1 MTATYDVHAYMVFMT
16 AKVTKAEAELARQ
29 DPTSLSSFL
38 WPTPIPT
45 SRYEV
50 SATAKKFIDRM
61 PTRKAGIWF
70 MEKSAAIRL
79 DFTEPIESPYSDAL
93 IRDACP
99 PDTGWWIGYDGRTY
113 GGGEIRLDGG
123 YAMLIDYWTETPLEQ
138 SKSLQDTRGH
148 MWMAFS
154 EKGSTL
160 KYNDKSLRAQAP
172 QKLRAYVQ
180 SILDE
185 DKMF

>member
-1 MTATYDVHAYMVFMT
+1 MT
-16 AKVTKAEAELARQ
+16 AKVTKAEAEFARQ
-29 DPTSLSSFL
+29 DPMSLSSFL

-138 SKSLQDTRGH
+138 SKSWQDTRGH
-148 MWMAFS
+148 MWMAFREES
-154 EKGSTL
+154 SIL
-160 KYNDKSLRAQAP
+160 KYNDKSLRDHAP